1 MKARNYAA
9 IIAAI
14 IIVSVI
20 VGLAVQARTSNEP
33 PAVVS
38 AVAPVFPPV
47 AVAANISGDV
57 VIEVDVNAAGEIT
70 SARTVEGH
78 PLLRR
83 IRVLEETARRWR
95 FTSATNARTARLTF
109 AFRIMP
115 AETAADEL
123 TPVFTP
129 PYRVEVR
136 HRPFEPIID
145 SDPPSYVRP
154 TRQRRGRRA
163 Q

>member
-9 IIAAI
+9 MIAAI
-14 IIVSVI
+14 IIVSTI
-20 VGLAVQARTSNEP
+20 SGLAVQARTSNEP

-47 AVAANISGDV
+47 AVAANINGNV
-57 VIEVDVNAAGEIT
+57 VIEVEVNAAGEVT
-70 SARTVEGH
+70 SARTVGGH
-78 PLLRR
+78 SLLRR
-83 IRVLEETARRWR
+83 VRAFEETARRWR
-95 FTSATNARTARLTF
+95 FTPATNACTVRLTF
-109 AFRIMP
+109 VFRIMP
-115 AETAADEL
+115 RETAADDL

-129 PYRVEVR
+129 PYQVEVR

-154 TRQRRGRRA
+154 TRQRRGRRT